1 MSKVTAVMLVIGA
14 FTVGVVTSCTKD
26 VKPQPPV
33 VVEPTPAPSATPTPT
48 PVDPNVDPD
57 AEYCKKGDKTFYC
70 GNPVWYGLK
79 GCKPDSDG
87 DNHAEGDAY
96 FATLK
101 EIEDLAKSSGVTT
114 RVTMLDGTF
123 RQYGIGFAAPCV
135 ELAKGAKSLAKD
147 PGFEKFEKSFKL
159 RK

>member
-1 MSKVTAVMLVIGA
+1 MKYLLTILTVAYLCIGCHKNA
-14 FTVGVVTSCTKD
+14 DPVVTPPVPT
-26 VKPQPPV
+26 PTPV
-33 VVEPTPAPSATPTPT
+33 VVEPTPVPT
-48 PVDPNVDPD
+48 PVDPKVDPN
-57 AEYCKKGDKTFYC
+57 AEYCKKGDKPFYC

-87 DNHAEGDAY
+87 DGSAEGDAY

-101 EIEDLAKSSGVTT
+101 EIEDLAKSSGVAT

-135 ELAKGAKSLAKD
+135 EQAVGAKSLAKD
-147 PGFEKFEKSFKL
+147 PSFDKYEKALKL
-159 RK
+159 KK